1 MNVLITGGLGFI
13 GTNLTQYLL
22 SKKNIKKIIIIDSF
36 QKTSLKNIKSFTK
49 YKYYNSVTSYKESNN
64 KVSIVR
70 GDIKNSKFALKL
82 TKNIDYIIHLA
93 AESGVDISISEPR
106 KSFENNVIG
115 AFNYL
120 DACRINKVKRFIFAS
135 SGAVFG
141 DRKPPLTED
150 MPKQPISPY
159 GSSKLTVETYAETFS
174 NVFGFKATMLRFS
187 NVYGRYSQHKD
198 SVVSKFIKLA
208 NNNNKLT
215 INGDGNHTRDF
226 IHVNDIINA
235 IYMSFSDKNN
245 FSTYHVSTGVETS
258 LNKLIKIFQKYYKKY
273 NIELNVLNVKERL
286 GDAKKNYSSP
296 LKIKRN
302 LGWTPKIKLEE
313 GVQDTIDW
321 YMNEK

>member
-135 SGAVFG
+135 SS
-141 DRKPPLTED
+141 E
-150 MPKQPISPY
+150 
-159 GSSKLTVETYAETFS
+159 
-174 NVFGFKATMLRFS
+174 
-187 NVYGRYSQHKD
+187 VYGEPNSNPITEKH
-198 SVVSKFIKLA
+198 
-208 NNNNKLT
+208 
-215 INGDGNHTRDF
+215 
-226 IHVNDIINA
+226 
-235 IYMSFSDKNN
+235 
-245 FSTYHVSTGVETS
+245 
-258 LNKLIKIFQKYYKKY
+258 
-273 NIELNVLNVKERL
+273 
-286 GDAKKNYSSP
+286 
-296 LKIKRN
+296 
-302 LGWTPKIKLEE
+302 
-313 GVQDTIDW
+313 DT
-321 YMNEK
+321 